1 MAKRGE
7 TGAAIMRVRRL
18 DPKALA
24 QTREP
29 TSKIVDVER
38 TAIPIDEQSIGP
50 SITLVDTSFLKITAQ
65 GRNNSRMDR
74 HNPRFMELR
83 LQDLKVGVGIA
94 EAHVGHGQTT
104 RFAYAD
110 PRCFRA
116 NQALLTA
123 RLVETVHASLTVSP
137 SLSESSSPRR
147 RTHTA
152 AAADLWR

>member
-7 TGAAIMRVRRL
+7 TGAAIMRVRRP
-18 DPKALA
+18 DPKTLA

-29 TSKIVDVER
+29 TSKIMDVER
-38 TAIPIDEQSIGP
+38 TAIPIDEQSIAP
-50 SITLVDTSFLKITAQ
+50 SITLVDTSFLKITTQ
-65 GRNNSRMDR
+65 SRNNSRMDR

-110 PRCFRA
+110 PG
-116 NQALLTA
+116 
-123 RLVETVHASLTVSP
+123 ASEQTK
-137 SLSESSSPRR
+137 
-147 RTHTA
+147 HC
-152 AAADLWR
+152 